1 MFCIETLTAPE
12 AREVLPDLV
21 ALLQDTVNTGSS
33 IGFIPP
39 LQSETAEQYWLHTI
53 EKVANGESVLLVSK
67 DSKTVTG
74 SVQLGL
80 STKQNGLHR
89 AEVQKL
95 LVHTRFRG
103 RGIGRALLFEV
114 EKVASE
120 IGRTLLVL
128 DTEQGSIAESL
139 YETHGYQ
146 RVGVIPR
153 YALAAN
159 GSLISTVVFYRV
171 LSQ

>member
-1 MFCIETLTAPE
+1 MFSIETLTAPE
-12 AREVLPDLV
+12 ARELLPDLV

-33 IGFIPP
+33 IGFMPP
-39 LQSETAEQYWLHTI
+39 LESARAEQYWLHTI
-53 EKVANGESVLLVSK
+53 AEVANGERVLLVSK
-67 DSKTVTG
+67 ESTTVTG
-74 SVQLGL
+74 SIQLGL

-114 EKVASE
+114 EEVATQ
-120 IGRTLLVL
+120 IGRTRLVL
-128 DTEQGSIAESL
+128 DTEQGSIAENL

-159 GSLISTVVFYRV
+159 GSLTSTVLFYRT
-171 LSQ
+171 LD